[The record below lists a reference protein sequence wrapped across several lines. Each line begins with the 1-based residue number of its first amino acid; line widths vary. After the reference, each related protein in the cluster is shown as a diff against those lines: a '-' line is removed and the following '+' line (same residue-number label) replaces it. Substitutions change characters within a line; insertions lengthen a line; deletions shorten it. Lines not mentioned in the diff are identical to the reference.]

1 MGDSFFE
8 RDAFRIGNILPMS
21 TRQPESR
28 VPAAL
33 AGLSEVQA
41 AALGPRKAAQV
52 RSFRLI
58 VFVAQQLRYL
68 TDQLYRADGL
78 TTQQATLLTVVRS
91 MGKPSLS
98 EVAGVMFTS
107 HQNAKQLV
115 TALVNKGL
123 LRYVAD
129 TDDAR
134 VRRLLTTAK
143 NERHWAKRNS
153 DDFEH
158 VGEWLDA
165 LSSEEATQLY
175 ALLLKLQQSLS
186 NRYDVRRSK

>member
-1 MGDSFFE
+1 
-8 RDAFRIGNILPMS
+8 MS
-21 TRQPESR
+21 TRRSETR
-28 VPAAL
+28 VPPAL
-33 AGLSEVQA
+33 AGLSEAQA
-41 AALGPRKAAQV
+41 AALGARRAAQV

-78 TTQQATLLTVVRS
+78 TTQQATLLTLVRS

-98 EVAGVMFTS
+98 EVADVMFTT

-115 TALVNKGL
+115 TALVSKGL
-123 LRYVAD
+123 LRYVVD
-129 TDDAR
+129 PDDAR
-134 VRRLLTTAK
+134 VRRLLTTPK
-143 NERHWAKRNS
+143 NERHWAKRNN

-158 VGEWLDA
+158 VGEWLEV
-165 LSSEEATQLY
+165 LSSDEATQLY

-186 NRYDVRRSK
+186 KRYQVRKSQRAP